1 MAKNSKDI
9 SAKMGEIVQKNKNKY
24 KGDGHK
30 KIAEANDV
38 YNKLVSQGL
47 VEKRGYTLRG
57 IEDVHLLHIRPN

>member
-1 MAKNSKDI
+1 
-9 SAKMGEIVQKNKNKY
+9 MGEIVQKNKNKY